1 MSGGSD
7 FNLKRAICQ
16 TSQIG
21 CFVTSV
27 RHLTD
32 NIISHLRCFSNSN
45 DLISDKQLGVVVYA
59 IVFTKNWCT
68 SIKNGFIMYAQFN
81 AQKNHTRAIMTNMNF
96 QPD

>member
-1 MSGGSD
+1 MSGGSV

-27 RHLTD
+27 RHVTD
-32 NIISHLRCFSNSN
+32 NIISHSRCFSNSN
-45 DLISDKQLGVVVYA
+45 DVISDKQLGVVLYA

-68 SIKNGFIMYAQFN
+68 SIKNGFIMYAQLMHT
-81 AQKNHTRAIMTNMNF
+81 KNHTRAIMTNMNF

>member
-1 MSGGSD
+1 MSGGSS

-27 RHLTD
+27 RHVTD
-32 NIISHLRCFSNSN
+32 NIISHSRCFSNSN

-59 IVFTKNWCT
+59 IVFTKNGCT
-68 SIKNGFIMYAQFN
+68 SIKNGFIMYAQLMHT
-81 AQKNHTRAIMTNMNF
+81 KNRTRTIMIT
-96 QPD
+96 